1 MSKQRHTKRLIATV
15 LAIAA
20 LAVTA
25 PASGLATSNPGGG
38 GGPVTELGQ

>member
-25 PASGLATSNPGGG
+25 PATGLAGDAGGG
-38 GGPVTELGQ
+38 SGPGTVIAE